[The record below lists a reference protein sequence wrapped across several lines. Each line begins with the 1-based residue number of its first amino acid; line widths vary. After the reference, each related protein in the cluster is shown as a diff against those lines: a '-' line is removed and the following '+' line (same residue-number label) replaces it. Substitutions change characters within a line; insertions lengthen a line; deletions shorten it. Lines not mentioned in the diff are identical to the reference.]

1 MDIQSENELPEIV
14 YSHIEHQRCASPAR
28 FASADEALYEKFDK
42 SPSRDSF
49 DLNTTQDS
57 GNDEFPCKFGMLS
70 PSKYQIEL
78 SDASEDEIDEQED
91 LDVSLSSLGLDF
103 V

>member
-1 MDIQSENELPEIV
+1 
-14 YSHIEHQRCASPAR
+14 
-28 FASADEALYEKFDK
+28 
-42 SPSRDSF
+42 
-49 DLNTTQDS
+49 
-57 GNDEFPCKFGMLS
+57 MLS